1 MNVQADSLASQ
12 YLQGQPTTATGG
24 PRRASR
30 HFPTMY
36 ASLLIEDR
44 RIHSFTS
51 AQIRSHIKQG
61 HHYRTSYFGKKH
73 KIDHLAESY
82 IEWRSLK
89 SAVKKQTTGM
99 KTMITKYIH
108 GWLPTGTRRI
118 LIHNGEVDS
127 CPQCGC
133 QATNEHIVTCG
144 SCGSPRPP
152 TSARWPP
159 FPRGRRH

>member
-12 YLQGQPTTATGG
+12 YLQRQPNTATGG

-30 HFPTMY
+30 HFPTTMY
-36 ASLLIEDR
+36 TRLLIEDR
-44 RIHSFTS
+44 KIHSFTS

-108 GWLPTGTRRI
+108 GWLPTARY
-118 LIHNGEVDS
+118 
-127 CPQCGC
+127 P
-133 QATNEHIVTCG
+133 NETY
-144 SCGSPRPP
+144 S
-152 TSARWPP
+152 
-159 FPRGRRH
+159 